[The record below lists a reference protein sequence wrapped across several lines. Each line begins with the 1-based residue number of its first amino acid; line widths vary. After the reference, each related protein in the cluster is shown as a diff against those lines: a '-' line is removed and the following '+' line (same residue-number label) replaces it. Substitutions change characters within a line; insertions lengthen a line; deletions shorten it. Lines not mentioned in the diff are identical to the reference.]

1 MYILAENI
9 DIATMLLLPREDIKL
24 LIPSIGDR
32 VRFETALSM
41 YKSDQKVA
49 DSLTVS
55 GWFPFLQILT
65 WHGIFFSFKTS

>member
-9 DIATMLLLPREDIKL
+9 DIATMLLLPRDDIKL
-24 LIPSIGDR
+24 LLPSIGDR
-32 VRFETALSM
+32 VRFETSLSM

-55 GWFPFLQILT
+55 D
-65 WHGIFFSFKTS
+65 